1 MYYVQ
6 NIHQR
11 NYYQKHLW
19 DEMPHFVSDFR
30 EAKSFKTKKEANK
43 IINLFKHKNNL
54 EIVKRLN
61 GKESVKNGKSK
72 NQS

>member
-1 MYYVQ
+1 MYYIR

-19 DEMPHFVSDFR
+19 DEIFHFVSDFR

-43 IINLFKHKNNL
+43 IINLFKHKENL
-54 EIVKRLN
+54 EVIKMSNR
-61 GKESVKNGKSK
+61 KEDVKNDK
-72 NQS
+72 NKN